1 MYFTECAAGIFKHS
15 FNYFSLQHSYALVHV
30 LCTLVNHLRLAVD
43 SIAIHEGSLLAP
55 QQEDADDVPYDSEQA
70 LKILDLT
77 LKLIKSI
84 SDHGGKEHIIHII
97 NTCPD
102 ITVIVLFYLTT
113 YHSNC
118 FSSYNL
124 LNSNLYFLIGMFVEM
139 LGFGKL

>member
-1 MYFTECAAGIFKHS
+1 M
-15 FNYFSLQHSYALVHV
+15 HV
-30 LCTLVNHLRLAVD
+30 LSTLVNHLRLAVD

-102 ITVIVLFYLTT
+102 ITVIVILYLTT
-113 YHSNC
+113 YDSN
-118 FSSYNL
+118 SSYNL

>member
-1 MYFTECAAGIFKHS
+1 MYFTELRGNIQTKL
-15 FNYFSLQHSYALVHV
+15 NLTLSLQHSYALVHV
-30 LCTLVNHLRLAVD
+30 LCTLASHLRLAVD

-55 QQEDADDVPYDSEQA
+55 HQDDTEDVPYDSEKA

-102 ITVIVLFYLTT
+102 ITVILFIY
-113 YHSNC
+113 
-118 FSSYNL
+118 
-124 LNSNLYFLIGMFVEM
+124 
-139 LGFGKL
+139 